1 MESVTI
7 VFLHLY
13 LIHEAIKIEGRT
25 SILARECAFG
35 RTSYVSTKY
44 LEIKQYQNDVVI
56 RSIVR

>member
-35 RTSYVSTKY
+35 RTSYVSKVKK
-44 LEIKQYQNDVVI
+44 IAIIGKVRI
-56 RSIVR
+56 RMYR